1 MHATRPK
8 GDPSAS
14 GGSSMRRE
22 GRDYLA
28 GALAVYLSVLPWA
41 MPGFSIARCHDALMN
56 PRVGRVPGDR
66 PPFSRLVRFP
76 QVLPGAN

>member
-1 MHATRPK
+1 
-8 GDPSAS
+8 
-14 GGSSMRRE
+14 MRRE

-28 GALAVYLSVLPWA
+28 GALALYLSVLPWA

-66 PPFSRLVRFP
+66 PPFSRLVLFS
-76 QVLPGAN
+76 PGFAWRELGHVARSI